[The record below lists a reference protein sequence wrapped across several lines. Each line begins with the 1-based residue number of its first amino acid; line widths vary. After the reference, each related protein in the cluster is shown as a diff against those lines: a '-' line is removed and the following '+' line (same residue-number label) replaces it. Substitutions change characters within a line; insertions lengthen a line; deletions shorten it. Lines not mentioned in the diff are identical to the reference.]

1 MRKLLDEETLFEGP
15 RFTVVRKTY
24 QRDDGLKYVRDCV
37 NPGDAVVVL
46 AIDENNNVIFE
57 KQYREVVEGEQL
69 EFPAGMVD
77 PGEDP
82 IDAARRELEEETGIK
97 ARTIEKMISYYP
109 SCGYSSEQI
118 HIFYAKDLEPGTK
131 RLDTTEEILSVTKI
145 PIEECVK
152 MALSGKYNHAS
163 VNVAILM
170 YYYKYLNGGNNE

>member
-1 MRKLLDEETLFEGP
+1 MRKLLDEKTLFEGP

-24 QRDDGLKYVRDCV
+24 ERDDGLVYVRDCV

-82 IDAARRELEEETGIK
+82 KDAARRELEEETGIRANK
-97 ARTIEKMISYYP
+97 LTLLKEVFTS
-109 SCGYSSEQI
+109 SGYSSEKI
-118 HIFYAKDLEPGTK
+118 YIFLAEDLEEGI
-131 RLDTTEEILSVTKI
+131 RQLDDTEEINEIVRLSIDDAMEHVLNNEL
-145 PIEECVK
+145 PAACENL
-152 MALSGKYNHAS
+152 AL
-163 VNVAILM
+163 LT
-170 YYYKYLNGGNNE
+170 YYYKFMY